1 MQRESR
7 MLICVLIRLAGA
19 EQKPSGALPSEP
31 AEPAGPARLA
41 VSARAAQVC
50 GKLYEKPQKTK
61 AGAPEDSTHTLFD
74 LSRLGHSYTP
84 HQALL

>member
-1 MQRESR
+1 

-31 AEPAGPARLA
+31 AEPGGPARLA
-41 VSARAAQVC
+41 AARVC
-50 GKLYEKPQKTK
+50 GELYEKPQKTK